1 MLTIIE
7 PRPDTLL
14 PGRPIYT
21 ERIPAGFPSPAA
33 GYEKQDLNLHEY
45 CVRHPSATYFLR
57 VEGNSMEDARIH
69 DGDVLVVDRALEPE
83 HGSIVIAAVD
93 NEFTVKRLLLHPR
106 PCLMPMNPAYSPLYF
121 DPDSDTVQL
130 WGVVSY
136 SVMRHL

>member
-1 MLTIIE
+1 M
-7 PRPDTLL
+7 
-14 PGRPIYT
+14 
-21 ERIPAGFPSPAA
+21 PAGFPSPAA

-93 NEFTVKRLLLHPR
+93 NEV
-106 PCLMPMNPAYSPLYF
+106 
-121 DPDSDTVQL
+121 SDTLDLREFQQQQEKDFLQTSLQQAKFNQKKAAELLGLTYHQL
-130 WGVVSY
+130 
-136 SVMRHL
+136 RALLKKHQI

>member
-1 MLTIIE
+1 M
-7 PRPDTLL
+7 
-14 PGRPIYT
+14 IYT

-93 NEFTVKRLLLHPR
+93 NEV
-106 PCLMPMNPAYSPLYF
+106 
-121 DPDSDTVQL
+121 SDTLDLREFQQQQEKDFLQTSLQQAKFNQKKAAELLGLTYHQL
-130 WGVVSY
+130 
-136 SVMRHL
+136 RALLKKHQI

>member
-93 NEFTVKRLLLHPR
+93 NEFVEG
-106 PCLMPMNPAYSPLYF
+106 AYSLLDRLGSARPICPIYLYLHYC
-121 DPDSDTVQL
+121 S
-130 WGVVSY
+130 
-136 SVMRHL
+136 

>member
-1 MLTIIE
+1 M
-7 PRPDTLL
+7 
-14 PGRPIYT
+14 IYT

-93 NEFTVKRLLLHPR
+93 NEVSDIPDWAK
-106 PCLMPMNPAYSPLYF
+106 SPEILNA
-121 DPDSDTVQL
+121 DRQIKKT
-130 WGVVSY
+130 
-136 SVMRHL
+136 